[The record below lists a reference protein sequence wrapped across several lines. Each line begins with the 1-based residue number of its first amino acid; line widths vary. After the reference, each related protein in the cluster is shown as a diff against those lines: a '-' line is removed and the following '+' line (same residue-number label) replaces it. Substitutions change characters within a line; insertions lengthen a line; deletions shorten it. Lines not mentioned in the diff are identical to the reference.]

1 MPFCTSCGKEADS
14 GTKFCEYC
22 GAPLEQP
29 AAPAA
34 MPAPAPLPPAA
45 SAPTPAPAPVSPP
58 QQPGGAGKFLLI
70 AGIIV
75 VLVAIAGIYFV
86 GLPMMKGPA
95 GKGAAQSPTVNP
107 TPLPVESTTVE
118 TAPAPTA
125 ATPAALQTYE
135 EKYTETY
142 VQVYATDHAF
152 AGGQREVFTQN
163 LVSPPLYIKYHI
175 APVMYSGEKVDEYGN
190 MINTTYIGQ
199 NSWFKVSVYDASTG
213 QLAEEQGFNKG
224 YSTDTQQEFMVRT
237 PGNYRVEMSGNDVT
251 ADVRILTGRS

>member
-1 MPFCTSCGKEADS
+1 MSFCTSCGKEAPP

-34 MPAPAPLPPAA
+34 MPAPAPVPPVASMPPPV
-45 SAPTPAPAPVSPP
+45 SAPPP
-58 QQPGGAGKFLLI
+58 SQGSGTFLLV

-75 VLVAIAGIYFV
+75 ILIVIAGIYFV
-86 GLPMMKGPA
+86 GLPLVSSSP
-95 GKGAAQSPTVNP
+95 GKDGAARPVTANP
-107 TPLPVESTTVE
+107 TPLPA
-118 TAPAPTA
+118 APATPEAMPPA
-125 ATPAALQTYE
+125 ATEPPAASQTYE

-142 VQVYATDHAF
+142 AQVYATNHAF

-163 LVSPPLYIKYHI
+163 LVSPPLYIKYNI
-175 APVMYSGEKVDEYGN
+175 TPVINSREKVDEYGN
-190 MINTTYIGQ
+190 MINTSYIEQ

-224 YSTDTQQEFMVRT
+224 YSTDTRQEFMVRT
-237 PGNYRVEMSGNDVT
+237 PGIYRVEMSGNDVT